1 MLLQSKVGHSET
13 VLHCREFFLSV
24 CVCVCVLTHSLIH
37 SRQEAASAQS
47 AATARDVLF
56 EAHSFMGI
64 PPLDT
69 ELIANHYPTHALIM
83 AADHSR
89 IHYQVPCD
97 DTTARVLNNFFT
109 ANVHTHDKVEWMS
122 RVKQCPLL
130 QGNENTDNPL
140 SLSLSLS
147 LTHTHTHTHTLI
159 TAMIS

>member
-1 MLLQSKVGHSET
+1 VLLQSKVGHSET
-13 VLHCREFFLSV
+13 VFHCSEFFLSV
-24 CVCVCVLTHSLIH
+24 CVCVCAHSLTHSLTHSPTHSLIH

-109 ANVHTHDKVEWMS
+109 ANVHIHDKVE
-122 RVKQCPLL
+122 
-130 QGNENTDNPL
+130 
-140 SLSLSLS
+140 
-147 LTHTHTHTHTLI
+147 
-159 TAMIS
+159 